1 MNVALVSV
9 GDELL
14 SGDTVN
20 TNAAWLGER
29 LGERG
34 VDVERVTVVP
44 DRIADIARVVNEYAA
59 EYDAVIVT
67 GGIGPTHD
75 DKTMEGVA
83 AAVGKPLEP
92 NEIALE
98 WLTESGGYTHGDLAD
113 GTANLPANARPL
125 HNTEGVAPGC
135 IVENVYVFPGVP
147 TEMRAMFE
155 AVESAF
161 DGEKR
166 YAGELVVDEPESA
179 LIDRL
184 QELQER
190 FGVKV
195 GSYPGENVRIKVES
209 TDEAAI
215 ESALAWLRRHCEE
228 AALPVEIPEPTDS
241 DHETRE

>member
-29 LGERG
+29 LDERG

-59 EYDAVIVT
+59 EYEAVVVT
-67 GGIGPTHD
+67 GGVGPTHD

-83 AAVGKPLEP
+83 AAVGRSLET
-92 NEIALE
+92 NETALE
-98 WLTESGGYTHGDLAD
+98 WLTEEGGYTRDDLTD
-113 GTANLPANARPL
+113 GTADLPAGARPL
-125 HNTEGVAPGC
+125 HNDVGVAPGC
-135 IVENVYVFPGVP
+135 VVENVYVFPGVP
-147 TEMRAMFE
+147 EEMKSMFE
-155 AVESAF
+155 SVESAF
-161 DGEKR
+161 GGERR
-166 YAGELVVDEPESA
+166 YTEYLLVDEPESA

-195 GSYPGENVRIKVES
+195 GSYPGENVRVKIES
-209 TDEAAI
+209 TDQAAV
-215 ESALAWLRRHCEE
+215 E
-228 AALPVEIPEPTDS
+228 AALS
-241 DHETRE
+241 WLRERSNEA